1 MTIKNKIS
9 LKLKWGKMLSLLTIF
24 LGILLLILM
33 ITVEDEPGAIPLL
46 LIIIGTVWYFINKS
60 KIKKQSV

>member
-1 MTIKNKIS
+1 
-9 LKLKWGKMLSLLTIF
+9 MLSLLTIF